1 MIYRTGK
8 IMSLNARESCLSGD
22 SAKTND
28 NVAYRA
34 EAKARFSNLLRHH

>member
-1 MIYRTGK
+1 
-8 IMSLNARESCLSGD
+8 MSLNARESCLSGD

-34 EAKARFSNLLRHH
+34 EVFYNKLFSQKSYKYFLFD